1 MFFICVFKDQINV
14 ELTTFYTNRRTS
26 WYDMCKSPKMSTTF
40 KKCGLLF
47 DLGSGSKRHFCT
59 SWYDIC
65 AC

>member
-1 MFFICVFKDQINV
+1 MFFIFVFKDQINV

-40 KKCGLLF
+40 KKRELLF
-47 DLGSGSKRHFCT
+47 DLDSGSKRHFCT